1 MPTLD
6 INKPVP
12 IGLDTLPFDGSPD
25 APPKEVEPTDDIVVA
40 PPIDPV
46 EAAQPE
52 EMRFTQDEYD
62 DFGKAFY
69 GYGWAK
75 IGGAHDPNNVYEL
88 SDFFR
93 LDPESSEESP
103 MYLYTGT
110 PINAYGGY
118 GEDPQGRSVKITR
131 GNSVFTGGSRK
142 GQKIGKDFVVKQFI
156 RDLKAIDESP

>member
-1 MPTLD
+1 
-6 INKPVP
+6 
-12 IGLDTLPFDGSPD
+12 
-25 APPKEVEPTDDIVVA
+25 
-40 PPIDPV
+40 
-46 EAAQPE
+46 
-52 EMRFTQDEYD
+52 
-62 DFGKAFY
+62 
-69 GYGWAK
+69 
-75 IGGAHDPNNVYEL
+75 
-88 SDFFR
+88 
-93 LDPESSEESP
+93 